1 MIPQL
6 DQLADTLEIFYKIS
20 GEDGLVMGYPIAE
33 SPDLFQIVVDRSA
46 DFDHSFRRVM
56 LREHA
61 LQMNVPQANI
71 VSMRKHFLPKH
82 ELQFR
87 NDFPG

>member
-1 MIPQL
+1 
-6 DQLADTLEIFYKIS
+6 
-20 GEDGLVMGYPIAE
+20 
-33 SPDLFQIVVDRSA
+33 
-46 DFDHSFRRVM
+46 M